1 MTDDIRIAD
10 AYENNLKHVS
20 LTIPKGKLVV
30 FAGVSGSGKSSL
42 AFDTIAVESSRQWQL
57 FSLPSRSN
65 GRFLARTTLMQL
77 QEDMV

>member
-1 MTDDIRIAD
+1 MTDEIRIAD

-42 AFDTIAVESSRQWQL
+42 AFDTIAVELMTCR
-57 FSLPSRSN
+57 N
-65 GRFLARTTLMQL
+65 EVGR
-77 QEDMV
+77 